1 MPLMLQTGEAKPV
14 ILTIDD
20 NEATR
25 YAIGRILR
33 HQGFEV
39 REAATGAEGLRLA
52 SELPDLV
59 LLDIRLPDFDGFEV
73 CRRLRAD
80 PQTQTIPVLHISASY
95 TDAHHRTQALD
106 GGADGYLTHPVEP
119 SELVATVRALLRAR
133 RAEAGLQRAV
143 REWRTTF
150 DAIGERVC
158 LVDRQGRIIRCN
170 RSFAKLLDA
179 GFDAILSQPLASLL
193 PALAPLAPGHAAPFS
208 EPALPPHAV
217 RLQGRLHRVT
227 AEWVRDLDGTVVGLV
242 WVLADTQDQS
252 DAEEAIRQTQKL
264 ESIGVLAGGIA
275 HDFNNLLTGI
285 IGNASLALRS
295 VSGDARIK
303 AGPMLSDVIRA
314 GERAADLT
322 RQLLAYAGKGRRVI
336 EAVDVKAML
345 EETRNLIRLSVPRG
359 VDLDIETPE
368 RPVRVSA
375 DRGQLQQVVMNLV
388 INAAEAVGEGPGS
401 VTVRVDTADVVPA
414 GAGFVVRPKPGRY
427 VRICVTDTGHG
438 MEDETLQRI
447 FEPFFT
453 TKFLGRGLGLSAV
466 QGIVSSHGGGLQV
479 TSHPGDGSTFTV
491 LLPELVASVPAA
503 SSRRSDRTVAAGSRS
518 AILVVDD
525 EPIVRAVARIALME
539 HGYEVLEAG
548 NGRDAVVLVKEHG
561 DRIGIVLLD
570 VSMPVM
576 GGEQTFGEIRALRRA
591 LPIAIMS
598 GHAETDVVERFAEPV
613 DGFLAKPFRGDQVVD
628 FVERTIAAS
637 SAG

>member
-1 MPLMLQTGEAKPV
+1 MPLMTAGDTRPV
-14 ILTIDD
+14 ILAVDD

-25 YAIGRILR
+25 YAIVRILR

-39 REAATGAEGLRLA
+39 LEAATGTEGLRLA
-52 SELPDLV
+52 SQLPDLV
-59 LLDIRLPDFDGFEV
+59 LLDIRLPDVDGFEV

-80 PQTQTIPVLHISASY
+80 PQTQGIPILHISASY
-95 TDAHHRTQALD
+95 TDTQHRTQALE

-150 DAIGERVC
+150 DAIGERVG
-158 LVDRQGRIIRCN
+158 LVDLQGRIIRCN
-170 RSFAKLLDA
+170 RSFASLLDA
-179 GFDAILSQPLASLL
+179 GFDAILARPITELL
-193 PALAPLAPGHAAPFS
+193 PALESVAPDGATHS
-208 EPALPPHAV
+208 DPALSPHEIV
-217 RLQGRLHRVT
+217 LQGRTHRVT
-227 AEWVRDLDGTVVGLV
+227 AEWVKDLDGTVVGLV
-242 WVLADTQDQS
+242 WVLADTQDQK

-295 VSGDARIK
+295 VSGDARVR

-322 RQLLAYAGKGRRVI
+322 RQLLAYAGKGRRVV
-336 EAVDVKAML
+336 EPVDVKAML
-345 EETRNLIRLSVPRG
+345 EETRNLLRLSVPRG
-359 VDLDIETPE
+359 IDLDIETPD
-368 RPVRVSA
+368 RAVRVSA

-388 INAAEAVGEGPGS
+388 INAAEAVGEGPGR
-401 VTVRVDTADVVPA
+401 VTIRVDTADLA
-414 GAGFVVRPKPGRY
+414 AGGAGYVVRPGEGRY

-438 MEDETLQRI
+438 MDEETLHRI

-466 QGIVSSHGGGLQV
+466 QGIVTSHGGGLKV
-479 TSHPGDGSTFTV
+479 ESRPGEGTTFTV
-491 LLPELVASVPAA
+491 LIPELVTDALTLAPRATPAEG
-503 SSRRSDRTVAAGSRS
+503 GSARG
-518 AILVVDD
+518 AVLIVDD
-525 EPIVRAVARIALME
+525 EPIVRAVARIALVE
-539 HGYEVLEAG
+539 QGYEVLEAG
-548 NGRDAVVLVKEHG
+548 NGREAVSMVREHG
-561 DRIGIVLLD
+561 ARLGIVLLD

-576 GGEQTFGEIRALRRA
+576 GGEQAFGEIRVLRRA
-591 LPIAIMS
+591 LPIAVMS
-598 GHAETDVVERFAEPV
+598 GHAEADVVERFPDAV

-628 FVERTIAAS
+628 FVDRTIAAS
-637 SAG
+637 TPN

>member
-1 MPLMLQTGEAKPV
+1 MPLMTAGDTRPV
-14 ILTIDD
+14 ILAVDD

-25 YAIGRILR
+25 YAIARILR

-39 REAATGAEGLRLA
+39 LEAATGTEGLRLA
-52 SELPDLV
+52 SQLPDLV
-59 LLDIRLPDFDGFEV
+59 LLDIRLPDVDGFEV

-80 PQTQTIPVLHISASY
+80 PQTQAIPILHISASY
-95 TDAHHRTQALD
+95 TDSHHRTQALE

-158 LVDRQGRIIRCN
+158 LVDLQGRIIRCN
-170 RSFAKLLDA
+170 RSFASLLEA
-179 GFDAILSQPLASLL
+179 GFDAILARPLTDLL
-193 PALAPLAPGHAAPFS
+193 PALESVAPDGATHSDPALAPH
-208 EPALPPHAV
+208 EIV
-217 RLQGRLHRVT
+217 LQGRAHRVT
-227 AEWVRDLDGTVVGLV
+227 AEWVKDLDGTVVGLV
-242 WVLADTQDQS
+242 WVLADTQDQK

-295 VSGDARIK
+295 VSGDARVR

-322 RQLLAYAGKGRRVI
+322 RQLLAYAGKGRRVV
-336 EAVDVKAML
+336 EPVDVKAML
-345 EETRNLIRLSVPRG
+345 DETRNLLRLSVPRG
-359 VDLDIETPE
+359 IDLDIETPD
-368 RPVRVSA
+368 RAVRVSA

-388 INAAEAVGEGPGS
+388 INAAEAVGEGPGR
-401 VTVRVDTADVVPA
+401 VTIRVDTADLAA
-414 GAGFVVRPKPGRY
+414 GGASYVVRPGEGRY

-438 MEDETLQRI
+438 MDEETLHRI

-466 QGIVSSHGGGLQV
+466 QGIVTSHGGGLKV
-479 TSHPGDGSTFTV
+479 ESRPGEGTTFTI
-491 LLPELVASVPAA
+491 LIPELVTDVLTLAPRATPAEG
-503 SSRRSDRTVAAGSRS
+503 GSARG
-518 AILVVDD
+518 AVLVVDD
-525 EPIVRAVARIALME
+525 EPIVRAVARIALVE
-539 HGYEVLEAG
+539 QGYEVLEAG
-548 NGRDAVVLVKEHG
+548 NGKEAVSMVREHG
-561 DRIGIVLLD
+561 ARLGIVLLD

-576 GGEQTFGEIRALRRA
+576 GGEQAFGEIRVLRRA
-591 LPIAIMS
+591 LPIAVMS
-598 GHAETDVVERFAEPV
+598 GHAEADVVERFPDPV

-628 FVERTIAAS
+628 FVDRTIAAS
-637 SAG
+637 TPN

>member
-1 MPLMLQTGEAKPV
+1 MPLMIAGNARPV
-14 ILTIDD
+14 ILAIDD

-25 YAIGRILR
+25 YAVSRILR

-39 REAATGAEGLRLA
+39 LEAATGTDGLRLA

-59 LLDIRLPDFDGFEV
+59 LLDVRLPDFDGFEV

-80 PQTQTIPVLHISASY
+80 PQTQSIPILHLSASY
-95 TDAHHRTQALD
+95 TDSHYRTQALD

-133 RAEAGLQRAV
+133 RAEASLQRAV

-158 LVDRQGRIIRCN
+158 LVDLEGRIIRCN
-170 RSFAKLLDA
+170 RSFAGLLDA
-179 GFDAILSQPLASLL
+179 GFDAILSRPITDLL
-193 PALAPLAPGHAAPFS
+193 PPLESVSPHGRAHLD
-208 EPALPPHAV
+208 PALSPHEV
-217 RLQGRLHRVT
+217 MLRGRAHRVT
-227 AEWVRDLDGTVVGLV
+227 AEWVKDLDGSVVGLV
-242 WVLADTQDQS
+242 WVLADTQDQK

-295 VSGDARIK
+295 VSGDSRVRAS
-303 AGPMLSDVIRA
+303 PMLSDVIRA

-322 RQLLAYAGKGRRVI
+322 RQLLAYAGKGRRVV
-336 EAVDVKAML
+336 EPVDVKAL
-345 EETRNLIRLSVPRG
+345 LAETRNLLRLTVPRG
-359 VDLDIETPE
+359 IDLDIETPD
-368 RPVRVSA
+368 RPLRVSA

-388 INAAEAVGEGPGS
+388 INAAEAVGEGPGQ
-401 VTVRVDTADVVPA
+401 VTIRLDTDDVAASGPSYIA
-414 GAGFVVRPKPGRY
+414 RPKPGRH
-427 VRICVTDTGHG
+427 VRIRVTDTGEG
-438 MEDETLQRI
+438 MDEDTLHRI

-466 QGIVSSHGGGLQV
+466 QGIVSSHGGGLKV
-479 TSHPGDGSTFTV
+479 ESRPGEGSTFTV
-491 LLPELVASVPAA
+491 LIPELVLTETMPAPRPGA
-503 SSRRSDRTVAAGSRS
+503 MDAAGARG
-518 AILVVDD
+518 AVLIVDD
-525 EPIVRAVARIALME
+525 EPIVRAVARIALVE

-548 NGRDAVVLVKEHG
+548 NGKEAVALVRDHG
-561 DRIGIVLLD
+561 DRLAIVLLD

-576 GGEQTFGEIRALRRA
+576 GGEHAFGEIRQLRRG

-598 GHAETDVVERFAEPV
+598 GHAEADVLERFSEPV
-613 DGFLAKPFRGDQVVD
+613 DGFLAKPFRGDQVAD
-628 FVERTIAAS
+628 FVDRTIAAS